1 MVSEGGGPM
10 RLLTRVSMIAAGRR
24 SRWVV
29 IAAWLAFAMLAVPLQ
44 ADLNERAADESETFL
59 VRESESAAVKKI
71 VDERFRLGSE
81 TAAVIVY
88 FRESGITPD
97 DGRRADTDALA
108 LCRSA
113 AIPNLRMVAT
123 PYQRACGEADPLD
136 MSPGA
141 SLLTSPDETVIL
153 STVLMADDSTPDIEQ
168 AVAAIREV
176 VPPATGDESGLRAF
190 VTGRAGFEA
199 DRNAALGGVNGT
211 LLAVTVAVLLLLLL
225 VTYRSPLVALVPL
238 AVVALAYL
246 VTSGLAYGLV
256 AAGATDISGQT
267 TSILVVLMFGAGT
280 DYCLLIVARFRDELR
295 RTRDVREA
303 MVAAA
308 RRTGPAIVSAGAIV
322 IGTMTILALAD
333 FNATREMGPILALGV
348 AVMVCAGLTLLP
360 AVLTALGRRA
370 FWPAVPRLDPGS
382 APVITFWERV
392 AGLVHAR
399 PGVIAAAVA
408 AVLAAGALAGLGGR
422 PALDFSESFREAP
435 DSVLGQQVI
444 RDHFIPGRA
453 APLRIVVAD
462 DVAGKVQSALTEG
475 THTPVA
481 DMHAV
486 ARSVG
491 ADGSSPGAEAQGRPG
506 SANDL
511 ITFDADLRMDPFS
524 EQATDAVPALREV
537 AERAAGGRTVMIG
550 GTVAENYDARQA
562 LGRDTGLIVP
572 VSLALI
578 LVVLAV
584 LLRAVVMPLYVIAT
598 VILSFGFALGV
609 SSLVFTH
616 LMGQPASDPNLPIY
630 AFIFLVAL
638 GVDYN
643 VFLLGRIR
651 EQRRKHETRRA
662 VTEALARTGGV
673 ITSAGLVLAATFAT
687 LMVIQMESL
696 FQIGFVVTLGL
707 LADTFLVRALLVP
720 ALAIM
725 LGERNWWP
733 FNATA
738 LPPEAPAHGESRR
751 QPGRIVSA
759 SRTLPR

>member
-1 MVSEGGGPM
+1 MVASEAGDPM
-10 RLLTRVSMIAAGRR
+10 RLLTRASVIAAGRR

-29 IAAWLAFAMLAVPLQ
+29 IAVWLALAMLALPLQ
-44 ADLNERAADESETFL
+44 AKLDERAADESETFL
-59 VRESESAAVKKI
+59 VRGSESAAVKRI
-71 VDERFRLGSE
+71 VDERFRRGSE
-81 TAAVIVY
+81 TAAVIAY
-88 FRESGITPD
+88 FREGGITAD

-108 LCRSA
+108 LCGSG
-113 AIPNLRMVAT
+113 AIPNLTMVAT
-123 PYQRACGEADPLD
+123 PYQRACGETDPLD
-136 MSPGA
+136 MSAGG
-141 SLLTSPDETVIL
+141 SLLTSPDDTVIL
-153 STVLMADDSTPDIEQ
+153 STVLMTDDSTPDIEQ

-199 DRNAALGGVNGT
+199 DRQAALGGINGT

-256 AAGATDISGQT
+256 AAGLTDISGQT

-295 RTRDVREA
+295 RTRDVEEA

-308 RRTGPAIVSAGAIV
+308 QRTAPAILSAGAIV
-322 IGTMTILALAD
+322 VGTMMVLALAD

-348 AVMVCAGLTLLP
+348 AIMVCAGLTLLP

-370 FWPAVPRLDPGS
+370 FWPAVPRLEPES
-382 APVITFWERV
+382 APAVTFWGRV

-399 PGVIAAAVA
+399 PGVIAAAVT
-408 AVLAAGALAGLGGR
+408 AVLAAGALAGIGGR
-422 PALDFSESFREAP
+422 PALDFSESFREVP
-435 DSVLGQQVI
+435 DSVQGQQVI

-462 DVAGKVQSALTEG
+462 EVGGKVQSALTEG

-486 ARSVG
+486 ARSAG
-491 ADGSSPGAEAQGRPG
+491 ADGL
-506 SANDL
+506 L
-511 ITFDADLRMDPFS
+511 IFDADLRMDPFS
-524 EQATDAVPALREV
+524 EQSTDAVPVLREV
-537 AERAAGGRTVMIG
+537 AERAADGQTVLIG

-562 LGRDTGLIVP
+562 LGRDTRLIVP

-578 LVVLAV
+578 LVVLAL

-609 SSLVFTH
+609 SSLIFTH
-616 LMGQPASDPNLPIY
+616 LLGQPASDPNLPIY

-643 VFLLGRIR
+643 VFLLSRIT
-651 EQRRKHETRRA
+651 ERRRQHETRRA
-662 VTEALARTGGV
+662 VTEALERTGGV

-687 LMVIQMESL
+687 LMVLPMEAL

-720 ALAIM
+720 ALAMM

-733 FNATA
+733 FKRTAT
-738 LPPEAPAHGESRR
+738 
-751 QPGRIVSA
+751 PG
-759 SRTLPR
+759 

>member
-1 MVSEGGGPM
+1 MVGSKVGDPM
-10 RLLTRVSMIAAGRR
+10 RPLTRASVIAAGRR

-29 IAAWLAFAMLAVPLQ
+29 IAVWLALAMLAVPLHTKLS
-44 ADLNERAADESETFL
+44 DRAADESDAFL
-59 VRESESAAVKKI
+59 VRGSESAAVKRI
-71 VDERFRLGSE
+71 IDERFRRGGE
-81 TAAVIVY
+81 TAAVIAY
-88 FRESGITPD
+88 FRESGITAD

-108 LCRSA
+108 LCRSG
-113 AIPNLRMVAT
+113 AIPNLTMVAT
-123 PYQRACGEADPLD
+123 PYQRACGETDPLD
-136 MSPGA
+136 MSPGG
-141 SLLTSPDETVIL
+141 SLLTSPDDTVIL
-153 STVLMADDSTPDIEQ
+153 STVLMTDDSTPDIEQ

-176 VPPATGDESGLRAF
+176 VPPAIGDESGLRAF

-199 DRNAALGGVNGT
+199 DRQAALGGINGT

-256 AAGATDISGQT
+256 AAGLTEVSGQT

-295 RTRDVREA
+295 RTRDAEEA

-308 RRTGPAIVSAGAIV
+308 QRTAPAILSAGAIV
-322 IGTMTILALAD
+322 VGTMMVLALAD

-348 AVMVCAGLTLLP
+348 AIMVCAGLTLLP

-370 FWPAVPRLDPGS
+370 FWPAVPRLEPES
-382 APVITFWERV
+382 APAVTFWGRV

-399 PGVIAAAVA
+399 PGVIAAAVT
-408 AVLAAGALAGLGGR
+408 AVLAAGALAGIGGR

-435 DSVLGQQVI
+435 DSVRGQQVI

-453 APLRIVVAD
+453 APLRIVVAGE
-462 DVAGKVQSALTEG
+462 AGGKVQSALTEG

-491 ADGSSPGAEAQGRPG
+491 ADGDSPGTEAQGRRS
-506 SANDL
+506 SAKDL
-511 ITFDADLRMDPFS
+511 LIFDADLRMDPFS
-524 EQATDAVPALREV
+524 EQSTDTVPKLREV
-537 AERAAGGRTVMIG
+537 AERAADGQTVLIG

-562 LGRDTGLIVP
+562 LGRDTRLIVP

-609 SSLVFTH
+609 GSLIFTH
-616 LMGQPASDPNLPIY
+616 VLGQPASDPNLPIY

-651 EQRRKHETRRA
+651 ERRRQHETRRA
-662 VTEALARTGGV
+662 VTEALERTGGV

-687 LMVIQMESL
+687 LMVLPMEAL

-720 ALAIM
+720 ALAMM

-733 FNATA
+733 FKQTAT
-738 LPPEAPAHGESRR
+738 PD
-751 QPGRIVSA
+751 
-759 SRTLPR
+759 

>member
-1 MVSEGGGPM
+1 M
-10 RLLTRVSMIAAGRR
+10 RLLTRASVIAAGRR

-29 IAAWLAFAMLAVPLQ
+29 IAVWLALAMLAVPLQ
-44 ADLNERAADESETFL
+44 AKLSERAADESETFL
-59 VRESESAAVKKI
+59 VRGSESAAVKRI
-71 VDERFRLGSE
+71 IDERFRRGSE
-81 TAAVIVY
+81 TAAVIAY
-88 FRESGITPD
+88 FRESGITAD

-108 LCRSA
+108 LCRSG
-113 AIPNLRMVAT
+113 AIPNLTMVAT
-123 PYQRACGEADPLD
+123 PYQRACGETDPLD
-136 MSPGA
+136 MSSGG
-141 SLLTSPDETVIL
+141 SLLTSPDDTVIL
-153 STVLMADDSTPDIEQ
+153 STVLMTDDSTPYVEQ
-168 AVAAIREV
+168 AVKAIREV

-199 DRNAALGGVNGT
+199 DRQAALGGINGT

-256 AAGATDISGQT
+256 AAGLTEVSGQT

-295 RTRDVREA
+295 RTRDAEEA

-308 RRTGPAIVSAGAIV
+308 QRTAPAILSAGAIV
-322 IGTMTILALAD
+322 AGTMMVLALAD

-348 AVMVCAGLTLLP
+348 AIMVCAGLTLLP
-360 AVLTALGRRA
+360 AVLIALGRRA
-370 FWPAVPRLDPGS
+370 FWPAVPRLEPES
-382 APVITFWERV
+382 AAAVTFWGRV
-392 AGLVHAR
+392 ASLVHAR
-399 PGVIAAAVA
+399 PGVIAVAVT
-408 AVLAAGALAGLGGR
+408 AVLAAGALAGIGAR

-435 DSVLGQQVI
+435 DSVRGQQVI
-444 RDHFIPGRA
+444 RDHFIPGRS
-453 APLRIVVAD
+453 APLRIVVAAE
-462 DVAGKVQSALTEG
+462 VGGKVQSALTEG

-486 ARSVG
+486 ARSV
-491 ADGSSPGAEAQGRPG
+491 DVDDDSPM
-506 SANDL
+506 L
-511 ITFDADLRMDPFS
+511 IFDADLRMDPFS
-524 EQATDAVPALREV
+524 EQSTDAVPALREV
-537 AERAAGGRTVMIG
+537 AERAAGGQTVLIG

-562 LGRDTGLIVP
+562 LGRDTRLIVP

-609 SSLVFTH
+609 GSLIFTH
-616 LMGQPASDPNLPIY
+616 LLGQPASDPNLPIY

-643 VFLLGRIR
+643 VFLLSRIS
-651 EQRRKHETRRA
+651 ERRRQHETRRA
-662 VTEALARTGGV
+662 VAEALERTGGV

-687 LMVIQMESL
+687 LMVIPMEAL

-720 ALAIM
+720 ALATM

-733 FNATA
+733 FKQTAT
-738 LPPEAPAHGESRR
+738 PD
-751 QPGRIVSA
+751 
-759 SRTLPR
+759 

>member
-1 MVSEGGGPM
+1 
-10 RLLTRVSMIAAGRR
+10 MIAAGRR

-29 IAAWLAFAMLAVPLQ
+29 IAVWLALAMLAVPLQ

-59 VRESESAAVKKI
+59 VRGSESAAVKRI

-81 TAAVIVY
+81 TAAVIAY
-88 FRESGITPD
+88 FRESGITAD

-108 LCRSA
+108 LCRSG
-113 AIPNLRMVAT
+113 AIPNLTMVAT
-123 PYQRACGEADPLD
+123 PYQRACGETDPLD

-141 SLLTSPDETVIL
+141 SLLTSPDDTVIL

-256 AAGATDISGQT
+256 AAGVTEVSGQT

-280 DYCLLIVARFRDELR
+280 DYCLLIVARFREELR

-308 RRTGPAIVSAGAIV
+308 QRTAPAIVSAGAIV
-322 IGTMTILALAD
+322 IGAMTILALAD

-348 AVMVCAGLTLLP
+348 AIMVCAGLTLLP

-370 FWPAVPRLDPGS
+370 FWPAVPRLDPES
-382 APVITFWERV
+382 APAVTFWGRV

-399 PGVIAAAVA
+399 PGVIAAAVT
-408 AVLAAGALAGLGGR
+408 AVLAAGALAGIGGR

-453 APLRIVVAD
+453 APLRIVVAGE
-462 DVAGKVQSALTEG
+462 VAGKVQSALTEG

-486 ARSVG
+486 ARSAG
-491 ADGSSPGAEAQGRPG
+491 ADGDSPGAQAQGRQG

-511 ITFDADLRMDPFS
+511 LIFDADLRMDPFS
-524 EQATDAVPALREV
+524 EQSTDAVPVLREV
-537 AERAAGGRTVMIG
+537 AERAAGGRTVLIG

-578 LVVLAV
+578 LVVLAA

-609 SSLVFTH
+609 GSLIFTH
-616 LMGQPASDPNLPIY
+616 LLGQPASDPNLPIY

-643 VFLLGRIR
+643 VFLLSRIS
-651 EQRRKHETRRA
+651 ERRRQTETRRA
-662 VTEALARTGGV
+662 VTEALERTGGV

-687 LMVIQMESL
+687 LMVLPMEAL

-733 FNATA
+733 FKRAAT
-738 LPPEAPAHGESRR
+738 PD
-751 QPGRIVSA
+751 
-759 SRTLPR
+759 

>member
-1 MVSEGGGPM
+1 M
-10 RLLTRVSMIAAGRR
+10 RILPRVSVIAAGRR

-29 IAAWLAFAMLAVPLQ
+29 IAVWLALAMLAVPLQ

-59 VRESESAAVKKI
+59 VRGSESAAVKRI

-81 TAAVIVY
+81 TAAVIAY
-88 FRESGITPD
+88 FRESGITAD

-108 LCRSA
+108 LCRSG
-113 AIPNLRMVAT
+113 AIPNLTMVAT
-123 PYQRACGEADPLD
+123 PYQRACGETDPLD

-141 SLLTSPDETVIL
+141 SLLTSPDDTVIL

-256 AAGATDISGQT
+256 AAGVTEVSGQT

-280 DYCLLIVARFRDELR
+280 DYCLLIVARFREELR

-308 RRTGPAIVSAGAIV
+308 QRTAPAIVSAGAIV
-322 IGTMTILALAD
+322 IGAMTILALAD

-348 AVMVCAGLTLLP
+348 AIMVCAGLTLLP

-370 FWPAVPRLDPGS
+370 FWPAVPRLDPES
-382 APVITFWERV
+382 APAVTFWGRV

-399 PGVIAAAVA
+399 PGVIAAAVT
-408 AVLAAGALAGLGGR
+408 AVLAAGALAGIGGR

-453 APLRIVVAD
+453 APLRIVVAGE
-462 DVAGKVQSALTEG
+462 VAGKVQSALTEG

-486 ARSVG
+486 ARSAG
-491 ADGSSPGAEAQGRPG
+491 ADGDSPGAQAQGRQG

-511 ITFDADLRMDPFS
+511 LIFDADLRMDPFS
-524 EQATDAVPALREV
+524 EQSTDAVPVLREV
-537 AERAAGGRTVMIG
+537 AERAAGGRTVLIG

-578 LVVLAV
+578 LVVLAA

-609 SSLVFTH
+609 GSLIFTH
-616 LMGQPASDPNLPIY
+616 LLGQPASDPNLPIY

-643 VFLLGRIR
+643 VFLLSRIS
-651 EQRRKHETRRA
+651 ERRRQTETRRA
-662 VTEALARTGGV
+662 VTEALERTGGV

-687 LMVIQMESL
+687 LMVLPMEAL

-733 FNATA
+733 FKRAAT
-738 LPPEAPAHGESRR
+738 PD
-751 QPGRIVSA
+751 
-759 SRTLPR
+759 

>member
-1 MVSEGGGPM
+1 MASEAGDPM
-10 RLLTRVSMIAAGRR
+10 RLLTRASVIAAGRR

-29 IAAWLAFAMLAVPLQ
+29 IAVWLALAMLALPLQ
-44 ADLNERAADESETFL
+44 AKLDERAADESETFL
-59 VRESESAAVKKI
+59 VRGSESAAVKRI
-71 VDERFRLGSE
+71 VDERFRRGSE
-81 TAAVIVY
+81 TAAVIAY
-88 FRESGITPD
+88 FREGGITAD

-108 LCRSA
+108 LCGSG
-113 AIPNLRMVAT
+113 AIPNLTMVAT
-123 PYQRACGEADPLD
+123 PYQRACGETDPLD
-136 MSPGA
+136 MSAGG
-141 SLLTSPDETVIL
+141 SLLTSPDDTVIL
-153 STVLMADDSTPDIEQ
+153 STVLMTDDSTPDIEQ

-199 DRNAALGGVNGT
+199 DRQAALGGINGT

-256 AAGATDISGQT
+256 AAGLTDISGQT

-295 RTRDVREA
+295 RTGDVEEA

-308 RRTGPAIVSAGAIV
+308 QRTAPAILSAGAIV
-322 IGTMTILALAD
+322 VGTMMVLALAD

-348 AVMVCAGLTLLP
+348 AIMVCAGLTLLP

-370 FWPAVPRLDPGS
+370 FWPAVPRLEPES
-382 APVITFWERV
+382 APAVTFWGRV

-399 PGVIAAAVA
+399 PGVIAAAVT
-408 AVLAAGALAGLGGR
+408 AVLAAGALAGIGGR

-435 DSVLGQQVI
+435 DSVHGQQVI

-462 DVAGKVQSALTEG
+462 EVGGKVQSALTEG

-486 ARSVG
+486 ARSAG
-491 ADGSSPGAEAQGRPG
+491 TDGL
-506 SANDL
+506 L
-511 ITFDADLRMDPFS
+511 IFDADLRMDPFS
-524 EQATDAVPALREV
+524 EQSTDAVPVLREV
-537 AERAAGGRTVMIG
+537 AERAADGQTVLIG

-562 LGRDTGLIVP
+562 LGRDTRLIVP

-578 LVVLAV
+578 LVVLAL

-609 SSLVFTH
+609 SSLIFTH
-616 LMGQPASDPNLPIY
+616 LLGQPASDPNLPIY

-643 VFLLGRIR
+643 VFLLSRIT
-651 EQRRKHETRRA
+651 ERRRQHETRRA
-662 VTEALARTGGV
+662 VTEALERTGGV

-687 LMVIQMESL
+687 LMVLPMEAL

-720 ALAIM
+720 ALAMM

-733 FNATA
+733 FKRTTT
-738 LPPEAPAHGESRR
+738 
-751 QPGRIVSA
+751 PG
-759 SRTLPR
+759 

>member
-1 MVSEGGGPM
+1 MVASEAGDPM
-10 RLLTRVSMIAAGRR
+10 RLLTRASVIAAGRR

-29 IAAWLAFAMLAVPLQ
+29 IAVWLALAMLALPLQ
-44 ADLNERAADESETFL
+44 ASLNERAADESETFL
-59 VRESESAAVKKI
+59 VRGSESAAVKRI
-71 VDERFRLGSE
+71 VDERFRRGSE
-81 TAAVIVY
+81 TAAVIAY
-88 FRESGITPD
+88 FRENGITAD

-108 LCRSA
+108 LCGSG
-113 AIPNLRMVAT
+113 AIPNLTMVAT
-123 PYQRACGEADPLD
+123 PYQRACGETDPLD
-136 MSPGA
+136 MSPGG
-141 SLLTSPDETVIL
+141 SLLTSPDDTVIL
-153 STVLMADDSTPDIEQ
+153 STVLMTDDSTPDIEQ

-199 DRNAALGGVNGT
+199 DRQAALGGINGT

-256 AAGATDISGQT
+256 AAGLTDISGQT

-295 RTRDVREA
+295 RTRDVEEA

-308 RRTGPAIVSAGAIV
+308 QRTAPAILSAGAIV
-322 IGTMTILALAD
+322 VGTMMVLALAD

-348 AVMVCAGLTLLP
+348 AIMVCAGLTLLP

-370 FWPAVPRLDPGS
+370 FWPAVPHLEPES
-382 APVITFWERV
+382 PPAVTFWGRV

-399 PGVIAAAVA
+399 PGVIAAAVT
-408 AVLAAGALAGLGGR
+408 AVLAAGALAGMGGR

-435 DSVLGQQVI
+435 DSVRGQQVI

-462 DVAGKVQSALTEG
+462 EVGGKVQSALTEG

-486 ARSVG
+486 ARSAG
-491 ADGSSPGAEAQGRPG
+491 TDGL
-506 SANDL
+506 L
-511 ITFDADLRMDPFS
+511 IFDADLRMDPFS
-524 EQATDAVPALREV
+524 EQSTDAVPVLREV
-537 AERAAGGRTVMIG
+537 AERAAGGQTVLIG

-562 LGRDTGLIVP
+562 LGRDTRLIVP

-609 SSLVFTH
+609 SSLIFTH
-616 LMGQPASDPNLPIY
+616 LLGQPASDPNLPIY

-643 VFLLGRIR
+643 VFLLSRIT
-651 EQRRKHETRRA
+651 ERRRQHGTRRA
-662 VTEALARTGGV
+662 VTEALERTGGV

-687 LMVIQMESL
+687 LMVLPMEAL

-720 ALAIM
+720 ALAMM

-733 FNATA
+733 FKQTAT
-738 LPPEAPAHGESRR
+738 
-751 QPGRIVSA
+751 PG
-759 SRTLPR
+759 